1 MILRSHTRKISML
14 LFLLFFPGTVS
25 LFASDDFVIG
35 KDGAPPL
42 KIQAGFMI
50 HNFTNPGV
58 SIDLDVM
65 LLQKRGREIYIP
77 LNTAFYLHPKNSRV
91 FYINTGIG
99 YRWHSRGRL
108 FLSTSLCLGYIHSFV
123 DGDLYAEK
131 NGEIVKIADNGQ
143 PGIMPYADFAI
154 GMDFFEKRTHQ
165 FSPFFKILAF
175 GQYPY
180 NGYMLPHF
188 GFQLGTIYSF
198 EKGEKEK

>member
-1 MILRSHTRKISML
+1 MILRFQIGKIFL
-14 LFLLFFPGTVS
+14 LLIFLFFPGTVS
-25 LFASDDFVIG
+25 LVASDDFIIG
-35 KDGAPPL
+35 KDGLPPL

-65 LLQKRGREIYIP
+65 LLQKRDREIYVPI
-77 LNTAFYLHPKNSRV
+77 NTVFYLHPKNSRV

-99 YRWHSRGRL
+99 YRWHSKGIL

-123 DGDLYAEK
+123 DGDLYAER
-131 NGEIVKIADNGQ
+131 NGEIVKIADTGQ
-143 PGIMPYADFAI
+143 PGIMPYADFTV
-154 GMDFFEKRTHQ
+154 GMDFFEDQTHQ
-165 FSPFFKILAF
+165 FSPFFKLLGF

-188 GFQLGTIYSF
+188 GFQLGAIYSF
-198 EKGEKEK
+198 DKGGEE